1 MSAHKINFYLSASER
16 LQSLFTQAQYLIQL
30 QQTFR
35 KIVPANLAES
45 CQVAAIDQKILV
57 IFVDNGAVAAKLKHL
72 LPSLL
77 KKLQHERIEV
87 SGIKFEVQGSKPVND
102 KTLTRNVVLS
112 TAAYGSLTQLA
123 AGLEDSPLKDSI
135 EKMLA
140 HHRD

>member
-35 KIVPANLAES
+35 KIVPATLAGS
-45 CQVAAIDQKILV
+45 CKVAAIDQEILV

-77 KKLQHERIEV
+77 KKLQHEQIEINAIKIEV
-87 SGIKFEVQGSKPVND
+87 QATNPVND
-102 KTLTRNVVLS
+102 KTLTRNIVLS
-112 TAAYGSLTQLA
+112 TAARDSLKQLA
-123 AGLEDSPLKDSI
+123 EGLEDSPLKDSI

-140 HHRD
+140 HHRN

>member
-57 IFVDNGAVAAKLKHL
+57 IFVDNGAVDAKLKHL
-72 LPSLL
+72 LPETF
-77 KKLQHERIEV
+77 K
-87 SGIKFEVQGSKPVND
+87 
-102 KTLTRNVVLS
+102 KTLRALRE
-112 TAAYGSLTQLA
+112 SLRSLCEIFA
-123 AGLEDSPLKDSI
+123 LFA
-135 EKMLA
+135 
-140 HHRD
+140 